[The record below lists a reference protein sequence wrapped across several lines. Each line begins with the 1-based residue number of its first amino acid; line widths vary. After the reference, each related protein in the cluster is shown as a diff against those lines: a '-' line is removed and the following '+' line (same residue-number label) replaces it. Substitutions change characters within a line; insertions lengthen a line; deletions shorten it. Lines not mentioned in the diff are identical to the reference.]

1 MDRVI
6 SMTGIKT
13 KRGRQLSDDEAN
25 HKFLY
30 LKMAGKFKKTSIVDN
45 EIHEK
50 WLDNS
55 SKEFT
60 VIYKEN

>member
-1 MDRVI
+1 MDKVI

-13 KRGRQLSDDEAN
+13 KRGRQPSDDEAN

-30 LKMAGKFKKTSIVDN
+30 LKMSGKFKKTSIVDN
-45 EIHEK
+45 EVHEE

-60 VIYKEN
+60 VIYKEH